1 MKYLLTYE
9 NSNSHI
15 ITQPFNTRRDA
26 LSLINAVNPRIWL
39 LYRYNKNGDN
49 YKIIDKRRRP

>member
-9 NSNSHI
+9 NSNNHI

>member
-9 NSNSHI
+9 NSNNRI